1 MSVNKVILVGNVGKD
16 PETRY
21 LEGGTAVCS
30 FSLATS
36 ETYKNRDGEKV
47 TNTEW
52 HNVVLWRGLAEVA
65 EKYVRKGSQ
74 LFIEGR
80 IKSRSWDDRD
90 GNKRYTTEI
99 IGDNMQMLG
108 KRSDD
113 SGMSSNSGASYQA
126 SAQSQP
132 SQTPAAP
139 SQPAQ
144 SPAAPTQPA
153 QTQAAQAQET
163 PAQPAQPAQ
172 SPSPSQNSGTGNNSQ
187 ENGFNDVGNES
198 GGADDLPF

>member
-36 ETYKNRDGEKV
+36 ETYRNRDGEKV

-52 HNVVLWRGLAEVA
+52 HNIVLWRGLAEVA

-80 IKSRSWDDRD
+80 IRTRSWDDKD

-99 IGDNMQMLG
+99 VGDNMQMLG
-108 KRSDD
+108 RKADDQGPQNNQRS
-113 SGMSSNSGASYQA
+113 SPQYSQHGPQENQ
-126 SAQSQP
+126 QS
-132 SQTPAAP
+132 TTAP
-139 SQPAQ
+139 
-144 SPAAPTQPA
+144 
-153 QTQAAQAQET
+153 QAQDNLTSTE
-163 PAQPAQPAQ
+163 P
-172 SPSPSQNSGTGNNSQ
+172 GNN
-187 ENGFNDVGNES
+187 FNDVGPAQE
-198 GGADDLPF
+198 GPDDLPF